1 MYEVYV
7 ESGPIEAAVELERI
21 ADRLAGNL
29 QATGQGVLVG
39 IDEARRTLN
48 FSCTVDAGDAR
59 QAIVAASGE
68 FEAQLGLLGVT
79 GVRIQHAEADPER
92 VNTDASQIRRL
103 GASGMPGTS

>member
-29 QATGQGVLVG
+29 QAMGQGALVG

-103 GASGMPGTS
+103 GASGMLGTS